1 MAMNNFFNKN
11 VINPLKLKQIIN
23 DEKLKIIDCRWYI
36 NDKKKGEEEFKKGHI
51 PGAIF
56 FDLEKNSDLNNSIPH
71 MLPKKKKFMS
81 FLINN
86 EITPNDDLVIYDQVG
101 FFCSSRV
108 WFTFTYYNF
117 KNVKI
122 LNGGIKYWKEKNFVV
137 SNQKNAVVKK
147 KRMQLNEKKIMVVD
161 KEYVKKKI
169 NDKKTL
175 IIDARPKN
183 RFLGLEEEPRK
194 NLKKGSIPGSVNIP
208 FTSLVN
214 KNGFFLNK
222 SILKKKFE
230 KKINFSSTKEII
242 CTCGS
247 GITACNIIFGLNL
260 LGVKNLKLYDGSWAQ
275 WGKK

>member
-1 MAMNNFFNKN
+1 MAMNNFNENIISPFKLNK
-11 VINPLKLKQIIN
+11 IIN

-36 NDKKKGEEEFKKGHI
+36 NDKKKGEEEYKKGHI

-56 FDLEKNSDLNNSIPH
+56 FDLEKNSDLNNPIPH
-71 MLPKKKKFMS
+71 MLPKKQKFIS
-81 FLINN
+81 FLEKN

-108 WFTFTYYNF
+108 WFTFIYYNF
-117 KNVKI
+117 KSIKI
-122 LNGGIKYWKEKNFVV
+122 LNGGIKFWKENNFIVN
-137 SNQKNAVVKK
+137 NQKNTAFKK
-147 KRMQLNEKKIMVVD
+147 KTIKLEEKKMIVVD

-169 NDKKTL
+169 KDKKTL
-175 IIDARPKN
+175 IIDARSRN

-194 NLKKGSIPGSVNIP
+194 NLKRGNIPSSVNIP
-208 FTSLVN
+208 FTSLVD
-214 KNGFFLNK
+214 KNGKFLGK
-222 SILKKKFE
+222 SVLKKKFE
-230 KKINFSSTKEII
+230 KKVNFSLTNEII

-247 GITACNIIFGLNL
+247 GVTACNVIFALNL